1 MSGKPIGKPVD
12 AVPEEAYEKL
22 LAALRAVE
30 GLPYDGEA
38 VGQLQHALQCAA
50 LARDAGHG
58 PEVVVAALLHDVGR
72 SPVALREL
80 QSAGITGGEHG
91 RLAGAWLRPLVGERV
106 AWLAEQHVPAK
117 RYLVATDPDYE
128 AGLSPTSRRTL
139 EAQGGPM
146 QPGEVAAFERQPG
159 WRAAADLRRWDDLAK
174 DPDAEVPPLEAYGED
189 LRSVVTT
196 HHDRAGLSRQ
206 KGIGGDAGGAE

>member
-1 MSGKPIGKPVD
+1 MPGKAMD
-12 AVPEEAYEKL
+12 AAPKEAHEKL
-22 LAALRAVE
+22 LVALRAVE

-50 LARDAGHG
+50 LAREAGYGLGHG

-72 SPVALREL
+72 SPVALGEL
-80 QSAGITGGEHG
+80 RGAGVTGDEHG

-117 RYLVATDPDYE
+117 RYLVATDRGYE

-146 QPGEVAAFERQPG
+146 TPVEVDAFERQPG

-174 DPDAEVPPLEAYGED
+174 DPDAEVAPLEAYEKD
-189 LRSVVTT
+189 LWAVVAA
-196 HHDRAGLSRQ
+196 HHGRDGLSGQ
-206 KGIGGDAGGAE
+206 KGIGGRAEGAE